1 MTAIWVS
8 TAAALAAFVAG
19 LLGLCLQR
27 LLPEPHTSDR
37 SRDMI
42 TAIVGLVS
50 LLLALV
56 LGTITGSAYAFY
68 SNQKTELETIAA
80 RALQLDIALAEF
92 APGAKEACA
101 DLKAGAQRVHDMFWG
116 ERPIFDSDPA
126 QLAPGSL
133 ESLKATDAAIAALDP
148 RTPLQKQAAAAAVVD
163 AGLIQNTRLLIAL
176 QSKSPVSWPLVTV
189 VVLWSILLFCGFGL
203 LSRINATTIAA
214 LGFGAFAVGSALRI
228 EPALHGAIPRP
239 AGCARTE
246 HCRDGQIEMKHP
258 GGGRL
263 NVALA
268 QCVAP
273 GNDRNWRIP
282 SVPGPTTNRSTG

>member
-8 TAAALAAFVAG
+8 AGAALAAFVAG
-19 LLGLCLQR
+19 LFGLGLQR

-42 TAIVGLVS
+42 AAIVGLVS

-56 LGTITGSAYAFY
+56 LGVIIGSAYAFY

-92 APGAKEACA
+92 GPETKEARA
-101 DLKAGAQRVHDMFWG
+101 DLKAGMQRVHHMFWG
-116 ERPIFDSDPA
+116 ENPIFDSDPA
-126 QLAPGSL
+126 QLAPGWTI

-163 AGLIQNTRLLIAL
+163 AGFIQNNRLLIAL

-189 VVLWSILLFCGFGL
+189 VLLWSILLFCGFGL
-203 LSRINATTIAA
+203 LSRINATTVAA
-214 LGFGAFAVGSALRI
+214 LGFGGFAVGSALFLII
-228 EPALHGAIPRP
+228 ELSQPYTGLFRVPPGALEQ
-239 AGCARTE
+239 C
-246 HCRDGQIEMKHP
+246 IEEMGK
-258 GGGRL
+258 
-263 NVALA
+263 
-268 QCVAP
+268 
-273 GNDRNWRIP
+273 
-282 SVPGPTTNRSTG
+282 

>member
-8 TAAALAAFVAG
+8 AGAALAAFVAG
-19 LLGLCLQR
+19 LFGLGLQR

-42 TAIVGLVS
+42 AAIVGLVS

-56 LGTITGSAYAFY
+56 LGVIIGSAYAFY

-92 APGAKEACA
+92 GPETKEARA
-101 DLKAGAQRVHDMFWG
+101 DLKAGMQRVHHMFWG
-116 ERPIFDSDPA
+116 ENPIFDSDPA
-126 QLAPGSL
+126 QLAPGWTI

-163 AGLIQNTRLLIAL
+163 AGFIQNNRLLIAL

-203 LSRINATTIAA
+203 LSRINATTVAA
-214 LGFGAFAVGSALRI
+214 LGFGGFAVGSALFLII
-228 EPALHGAIPRP
+228 ELSQPYTGLFRVPPGALEQ
-239 AGCARTE
+239 C
-246 HCRDGQIEMKHP
+246 IEEMGK
-258 GGGRL
+258 
-263 NVALA
+263 
-268 QCVAP
+268 
-273 GNDRNWRIP
+273 
-282 SVPGPTTNRSTG
+282 

>member
-8 TAAALAAFVAG
+8 MAAALAAFAAG
-19 LLGLCLQR
+19 LFGLWLQR
-27 LLPEPHTSDR
+27 LLPKPHTSDR

-56 LGTITGSAYAFY
+56 LGTIIGSAYAFY

-92 APGAKEACA
+92 GPETKEARA
-101 DLKAGAQRVHDMFWG
+101 ELKAGTQRVHDMFWG
-116 ERPIFDSDPA
+116 EKPIFDSDPG
-126 QLAPGSL
+126 QLAPGTAI

-163 AGLIQNTRLLIAL
+163 ASLIQNTRLSILL
-176 QSKSPVSWPLVTV
+176 QLKSPVSWPLVTV
-189 VVLWSILLFCGFGL
+189 VVLWSILLFCFGV

-214 LGFGAFAVGSALRI
+214 LGFGGFAVGSALFLII
-228 EPALHGAIPRP
+228 ELSQPYTGLFRVPPAAL
-239 AGCARTE
+239 E
-246 HCRDGQIEMKHP
+246 QSIEAMGK
-258 GGGRL
+258 
-263 NVALA
+263 
-268 QCVAP
+268 
-273 GNDRNWRIP
+273 
-282 SVPGPTTNRSTG
+282 

>member
-19 LLGLCLQR
+19 LFGLCLQR

-92 APGAKEACA
+92 GPDAKEARA
-101 DLKAGAQRVHDMFWG
+101 DLKAGTQRIHDMFWG

-126 QLAPGSL
+126 QLASGAI
-133 ESLKATDAAIAALDP
+133 ESLKATDSAIAALDP

-214 LGFGAFAVGSALRI
+214 LGFGAFAVGSALFLII
-228 EPALHGAIPRP
+228 ELSQPYTGLFRVPPAALD
-239 AGCARTE
+239 E
-246 HCRDGQIEMKHP
+246 SIEEMGK
-258 GGGRL
+258 
-263 NVALA
+263 
-268 QCVAP
+268 
-273 GNDRNWRIP
+273 
-282 SVPGPTTNRSTG
+282 

>member
-1 MTAIWVS
+1 M
-8 TAAALAAFVAG
+8 
-19 LLGLCLQR
+19 R
-27 LLPEPHTSDR
+27 P
-37 SRDMI
+37 
-42 TAIVGLVS
+42 AIVGLVS

-92 APGAKEACA
+92 APEAKEACA

-116 ERPIFDSDPA
+116 ERPIFDSNPA

-176 QSKSPVSWPLVTV
+176 QSKSPV
-189 VVLWSILLFCGFGL
+189 
-203 LSRINATTIAA
+203 AT
-214 LGFGAFAVGSALRI
+214 SASLPEERM
-228 EPALHGAIPRP
+228 ASSHSPR
-239 AGCARTE
+239 
-246 HCRDGQIEMKHP
+246 
-258 GGGRL
+258 
-263 NVALA
+263 
-268 QCVAP
+268 
-273 GNDRNWRIP
+273 
-282 SVPGPTTNRSTG
+282 